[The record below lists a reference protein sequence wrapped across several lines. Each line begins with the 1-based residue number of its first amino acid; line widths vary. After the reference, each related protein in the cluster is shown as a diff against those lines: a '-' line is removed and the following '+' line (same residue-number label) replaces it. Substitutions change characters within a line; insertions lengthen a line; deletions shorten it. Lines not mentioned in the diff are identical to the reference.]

1 MKCEECQHAVFDE
14 TWGEYKCKVR
24 HLRVYKP
31 GRTVKCEWFRK
42 KSIIQPKNEQE
53 MSNLKTT
60 YEQYTDYVY
69 DIVRLDCENMDAIY
83 GDYIKQMVGFYG
95 LNALLS
101 NKVVVL

>member
-42 KSIIQPKNEQE
+42 KSIIQPKNE
-53 MSNLKTT
+53 
-60 YEQYTDYVY
+60 
-69 DIVRLDCENMDAIY
+69 
-83 GDYIKQMVGFYG
+83 
-95 LNALLS
+95 
-101 NKVVVL
+101 